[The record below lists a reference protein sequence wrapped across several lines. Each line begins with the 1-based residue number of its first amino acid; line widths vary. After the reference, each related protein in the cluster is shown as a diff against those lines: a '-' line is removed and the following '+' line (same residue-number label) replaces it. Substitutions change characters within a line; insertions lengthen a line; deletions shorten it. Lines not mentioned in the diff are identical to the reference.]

1 MKDHL
6 KALLGKAEQY
16 LRSAALLRTGGDYDS
31 ATSRLYYAMFYCA
44 EALLLTK
51 GLTFSRHKGVITGFG
66 KHFVKTGELPPA
78 MHQWLRE
85 AFDKRQLGDYASIS
99 ALDEDDVT
107 DLQEKAEQFVQQ
119 TKEFLNQQGLG

>member
-1 MKDHL
+1 MKDHV

-16 LRSAALLRTGGDYDS
+16 LRSATLLRTGGDYDS
-31 ATSRLYYAMFYCA
+31 AISRLYYTMFYCA

-51 GLTFSRHKGVITGFG
+51 GLTFSRHKGVITSFG
-66 KHFVKTGELPPA
+66 KQFVKTGELPPA

-107 DLQEKAEQFVQQ
+107 DLQAKAEQFVQQ
-119 TKEFLNQQGLG
+119 TKAFLHQRGLV